1 MKRKGLLFWLSVFL
15 MLSMIFSLGKYEIQ
29 ASEGNP
35 VAPVNID
42 MSIDN
47 LFVGVGSKG
56 FHPSSGNHL
65 AIRTSVSCNT
75 KQYFDGE
82 IQLRLRILNKS
93 GDYVYQKV
101 YSNIG
106 GKNIW
111 GDSITSWKNKT
122 IYLNWNGK
130 ASKANT
136 AGVKYGS
143 FVPDGTY
150 RIEVFYYAKDNSNKE
165 YVKTIAKKKSF
176 KVSSKAP
183 SGKDGVA
190 AAATIPEY
198 TGVDEIDYMA
208 EKMITSA
215 GIKTTMGQ
223 DEKVRRIYHW
233 MTVNF
238 KHKHADEFVKAK
250 TYYDVTSAGAKKK
263 IQAYKKQTLQNYRK
277 GKLIFRTSFWDSYQI
292 PYMQKRGGVCSDQAE
307 IFAILCRHVGVD
319 AGVCNGYYKNLDGS
333 TPGHSWNYAVVN
345 GRKYYYDVDI
355 EIQNY
360 GKGQGDYY
368 WYKKTLAQAK
378 GNHVFA

>member
-111 GDSITSWKNKT
+111 GDSITSWENKT

-150 RIEVFYYAKDNSNKE
+150 RVEVFYYAKDNSNKE
-165 YVKTIAKKKSF
+165 YVKTITKKKSF

-238 KHKHADEFVKAK
+238 KHTARIIDNA
-250 TYYDVTSAGAKKK
+250 
-263 IQAYKKQTLQNYRK
+263 
-277 GKLIFRTSFWDSYQI
+277 
-292 PYMQKRGGVCSDQAE
+292 
-307 IFAILCRHVGVD
+307 
-319 AGVCNGYYKNLDGS
+319 DGS
-333 TPGHSWNYAVVN
+333 TNQMQLQSVLMEYANAGWKLHSVITN
-345 GRKYYYDVDI
+345 
-355 EIQNY
+355 EI
-360 GKGQGDYY
+360 GKNVSSVSIGGFTGGTNATMDEVI
-368 WYKKTLAQAK
+368 LIFERMISR
-378 GNHVFA
+378 GNL

>member
-1 MKRKGLLFWLSVFL
+1 MLSVI
-15 MLSMIFSLGKYEIQ
+15 LSVGKYQIQ
-29 ASEGNP
+29 AS
-35 VAPVNID
+35 D
-42 MSIDN
+42 
-47 LFVGVGSKG
+47 
-56 FHPSSGNHL
+56 GNHL

-111 GDSITSWKNKT
+111 GDSITSWENKI

-150 RIEVFYYAKDNSNKE
+150 RVEVFYYAKDNSSKE
-165 YVKTIAKKKSF
+165 YVKTITKKKSF

-190 AAATIPEY
+190 AATTIPEY

-215 GIKTTMGQ
+215 GIKTTMG
-223 DEKVRRIYHW
+223 
-233 MTVNF
+233 
-238 KHKHADEFVKAK
+238 
-250 TYYDVTSAGAKKK
+250 
-263 IQAYKKQTLQNYRK
+263 
-277 GKLIFRTSFWDSYQI
+277 
-292 PYMQKRGGVCSDQAE
+292 
-307 IFAILCRHVGVD
+307 
-319 AGVCNGYYKNLDGS
+319 
-333 TPGHSWNYAVVN
+333 
-345 GRKYYYDVDI
+345 
-355 EIQNY
+355 
-360 GKGQGDYY
+360 
-368 WYKKTLAQAK
+368 
-378 GNHVFA
+378 

>member
-1 MKRKGLLFWLSVFL
+1 
-15 MLSMIFSLGKYEIQ
+15 MLSMIFSFGKYEIQ

-65 AIRTSVSCNT
+65 AIRISVSCNT

-111 GDSITSWKNKT
+111 GDSITSWENKT

-136 AGVKYGS
+136 AGVKYAS

-150 RIEVFYYAKDNSNKE
+150 RVEVFYYAKDNSSKE

-190 AAATIPEY
+190 AATTIPEY

-215 GIKTTMGQ
+215 GIKTIMGQ

-378 GNHVFA
+378 KNHVFA

>member
-1 MKRKGLLFWLSVFL
+1 
-15 MLSMIFSLGKYEIQ
+15 MLSMIFSLGKHEIQ
-29 ASEGNP
+29 ASEGNL

-111 GDSITSWKNKT
+111 GDSITSWENKT

-143 FVPDGTY
+143 FVP
-150 RIEVFYYAKDNSNKE
+150 E
-165 YVKTIAKKKSF
+165 
-176 KVSSKAP
+176 
-183 SGKDGVA
+183 
-190 AAATIPEY
+190 
-198 TGVDEIDYMA
+198 
-208 EKMITSA
+208 
-215 GIKTTMGQ
+215 
-223 DEKVRRIYHW
+223 
-233 MTVNF
+233 NF
-238 KHKHADEFVKAK
+238 
-250 TYYDVTSAGAKKK
+250 
-263 IQAYKKQTLQNYRK
+263 
-277 GKLIFRTSFWDSYQI
+277 
-292 PYMQKRGGVCSDQAE
+292 
-307 IFAILCRHVGVD
+307 
-319 AGVCNGYYKNLDGS
+319 
-333 TPGHSWNYAVVN
+333 
-345 GRKYYYDVDI
+345 
-355 EIQNY
+355 
-360 GKGQGDYY
+360 
-368 WYKKTLAQAK
+368 
-378 GNHVFA
+378 